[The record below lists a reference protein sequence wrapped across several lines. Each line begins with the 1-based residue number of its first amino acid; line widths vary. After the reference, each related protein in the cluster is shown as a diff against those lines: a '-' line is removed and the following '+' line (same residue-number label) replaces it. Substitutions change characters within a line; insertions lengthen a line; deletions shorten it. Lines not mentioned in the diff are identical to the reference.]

1 MNRIACHPCSRIRRA
16 GILPALVCG
25 LAALLPQGAQARVRL
40 ENICTIHGQ
49 QEQKLIGLGLVLGL
63 KGTGDGGKSVPAI
76 RALAAALKNLY
87 NPVDGPGD
95 LKDVTNVALVIVE
108 ATVPAEGIRRGQKI
122 DCFINSVGGAKS
134 LRGGRLMMTPLG
146 GQNLSEEKVMGVAS
160 GALIIEDATTPTSAR
175 VPSGVVISSDIVNLF
190 VDNGSFKLLL
200 DKEHS
205 SFQAASV
212 IAQAVNADSTFEAL
226 GARIAKAIGPG
237 VVQVLIPEQYLADPV
252 QFVAQ
257 VLEVGVDNPH
267 TQARVV
273 INQKTQ
279 TVIVTG
285 EVEISPVV
293 VNHRSLSVSVGG
305 DSDAPADP
313 VPGVG
318 FVSVLDQQARQSPQR
333 LEQLTKALNQLKVPT
348 SDVIDIIKELHRTG
362 KLHAVLI
369 VE

>member
-1 MNRIACHPCSRIRRA
+1 MNRTDRNLNCRLFRL

-25 LAALLPQGAQARVRL
+25 IAALIPQAAQARVRL
-40 ENICTIHGQ
+40 ENICTIQGQ
-49 QEQKLIGLGLVLGL
+49 QEQKLIGLGLILGL
-63 KGTGDGGKSVPAI
+63 KGTGDGGKNVPSI

-87 NPVDGPGD
+87 NPVTSAAE
-95 LKDVTNVALVIVE
+95 LKDVNNVALVIVE

-122 DCFINSVGGAKS
+122 DCFVNSIGAAKS

-146 GQNLSEEKVMGVAS
+146 GQNLSDERVMGMAS
-160 GALIIEDATTPTSAR
+160 GAVIIEEAAVPTSGR
-175 VPSGVVISSDIVNLF
+175 IPGGVVISSDVINMF
-190 VDNGSFKLLL
+190 VENGSFKLLL
-200 DKEHS
+200 DKDHS

-212 IAQAVNADSTFEAL
+212 IAQAVNADITFEANGQRL
-226 GARIAKAIGPG
+226 AKAIGPG
-237 VVQVLIPEQYLADPV
+237 VIQVVIPEQYLVDPIR
-252 QFVAQ
+252 FISQ

-305 DSDAPADP
+305 EADAPADP

-318 FVSVLDQQARQSPQR
+318 FVSVLDQPARSPQR